1 MQDESEYE
9 ERRRVQRIPTE
20 CGMHF
25 RQIGVDKVYAG
36 HCVNISGSGVLFLC
50 DFAIPPGRA
59 LEIHTLPVCRSTP
72 SITAFIEVIRC
83 AEEKEGR
90 FHIAGAIRGIKG

>member
-1 MQDESEYE
+1 MQDEQEYE
-9 ERRRVQRIPTE
+9 ERRRVKRIPTE

-25 RQIGVDKVYAG
+25 RHIGVDKVYAG

-50 DFAIPPGRA
+50 DFAIPLGKA

-72 SITAFIEVIRC
+72 QVTAFIEVIRC
-83 AEEKEGR
+83 VQAGEE
-90 FHIAGAIRGIKG
+90 FQIAGIIRGLKG